1 MALTGQRSSVVRA
14 GLLAILT
21 TAAVLRLTRA
31 AFLFVTV
38 VGNSMEPTLD
48 PGDRVFA
55 LRRRVARPLRVGDI
69 VVLKAEGRNLI
80 KRLAATGGM
89 PVPADPD
96 QVVPAGSLWLLGDGE
111 QSFDSRHFGAVADD
125 EVIGLVVKRLW
136 SDPGVGVPGA
146 L

>member
-1 MALTGQRSSVVRA
+1 LASTGRRSSAVLT
-14 GLLAILT
+14 GLLAIVT

-89 PVPADPD
+89 AVPTEPG
-96 QVVPAGSLWLLGDGE
+96 QIVPAGTLWLLGDGE

-125 EVIGLVVKRLW
+125 EVIGLVIKRLW
-136 SDPGVGVPGA
+136 SDPRLGVPGA